1 MDLPAFD
8 PKTGNLNA
16 VVETPQGSRNK
27 YKFDAKRN
35 LFELS
40 KILPAGNTFPFDFGF
55 IPSTLAGDGDPL
67 DVILLMDQP
76 SFTGCLVPARLVGVI
91 EAVQTKNGKD
101 ERNDRLIAVPA
112 MSQDHKD
119 IKELGE
125 LSAALLVQ
133 IEHFFISYHEL
144 EAQPWKPIGRAGVDK
159 ARELVEEGIKQH
171 TNLRKT

>member
-27 YKFDAKRN
+27 YKFDEKRN

-112 MSQDHKD
+112 MSQDHRD
-119 IKELGE
+119 IKELDQ
-125 LSAALLVQ
+125 LSASLLTQ
-133 IEHFFISYHEL
+133 IEHFFVSYHEL
-144 EAQPWKPIGRAGVDK
+144 EAEPWKPIGRAGAGK
-159 ARELVEEGIKQH
+159 ARELVQEGMREHSK
-171 TNLRKT
+171 REKS